1 MMHSSESLLSIVTN
15 AWLPNADATADIL
28 FYLLLLNARACI
40 LLAGSLFVL
49 RLTKGSASTRHF
61 LIAVSVIAIAL
72 LPLTSRLIPAFD
84 VVIET
89 PYLQEIGAAETVD
102 AMPVAN
108 NRETDLFTPEL
119 VYSGC
124 LGIYFLGMAVILT
137 KVLLGNLKLFL
148 LVRLCRPVTQQRW
161 LNALEEH
168 RGNMAIRRPVQLRHS
183 DLNVSPSTWGA
194 FRPVILLPS
203 GALQWPDHLI
213 ESTLL
218 HELAHIKRSDWL
230 VQQIARCVY
239 AFYWLNPLCRV
250 AVNKLFAHAETACD
264 DLAINA
270 GVSNLDYAESLVDV
284 AEQVLQH
291 RRYGYAA
298 IAMASHGKHS
308 PLSER
313 VLAILNQHECRAPIT
328 RTQVFT
334 ALSVFLCVLLPLTSV
349 RANFVE
355 RTIEPT
361 QPATFENPVYTPR
374 NANDHTRAIPVD
386 ILTMENIE
394 KTGLDES
401 VGSVTA
407 ERKLAELKQILEA
420 GTAPDVAETTDKR
433 ISGFARDP
441 NALPKRAEPPRLA
454 SISANEILKDH
465 LEKTLNKI
473 AQTLVDRPSV
483 DNTAAEPAT
492 IVSHSPVNM
501 VIPEYPFRA
510 RSRGIEG
517 EVTVEY
523 SIDEHGKVVDAEIV
537 SSPSSLLNRHVMKA
551 IKNSTFLPRLVNG
564 KPVRAEGLI
573 EKYVFVLES

>member
-1 MMHSSESLLSIVTN
+1 MHSSESLLSIVTI
-15 AWLPNADATADIL
+15 AWLPNADATTDIL
-28 FYLLLLNARACI
+28 LYLLLLNARACI
-40 LLAGSLFVL
+40 LLAGCLFML

-102 AMPVAN
+102 AMPVTN

-119 VYSGC
+119 IYSGC

-137 KVLLGNLKLFL
+137 KVLLGNVKLFL

-161 LNALEEH
+161 LNALGEY
-168 RGNMAIRRPVQLRHS
+168 RGNMGIRRRVELRHS
-183 DLNVSPSTWGA
+183 DLNVSPSTWGG

-218 HELAHIKRSDWL
+218 HELAHIKRCDWF
-230 VQQIARCVY
+230 VQQIVRCVY

-250 AVNKLFAHAETACD
+250 AVNKLFAHAEIACD

-298 IAMASHGKHS
+298 AIAMASHCRHS

-313 VLAILNQHECRAPIT
+313 VLAILNRHECRTPIT
-328 RTQVFT
+328 RTQILT

-355 RTIEPT
+355 RTVEPL
-361 QPATFENPVYTPR
+361 QPATFENHVYTPR

-401 VGSVTA
+401 ADSVTP
-407 ERKLAELKQILEA
+407 ERRLAELKQILEA
-420 GTAPDVAETTDKR
+420 GTAPDVAETTDKK

-441 NALPKRAEPPRLA
+441 NTLPKRAKPPGLA

-483 DNTAAEPAT
+483 VNTAAEPTA

-537 SSPSSLLNRHVMKA
+537 SSPSSLFNRHVMKA
-551 IKNSTFLPRLVNG
+551 IKNSTFLPRMVNG
-564 KPVRAEGLI
+564 KPVPAEGLI
-573 EKYVFVLES
+573 EKYVFVLET

>member
-1 MMHSSESLLSIVTN
+1 MTHHSESVLNMVTN
-15 AWLPNADATADIL
+15 TWLPNTDATADIL
-28 FYLLLLNARACI
+28 LYMLLLNARACI
-40 LLAGSLFVL
+40 LLAGCLLVL
-49 RLTKGSASTRHF
+49 RFTKGSASIRHF

-89 PYLQEIGAAETVD
+89 PYLQESGAAETVD
-102 AMPVAN
+102 YMPVAD
-108 NRETDLFTPEL
+108 NRETNPFTPEL
-119 VYSGC
+119 IYLGC
-124 LGIYFLGMAVILT
+124 LGVYFLGMAVILA

-148 LVRLCRPVTQQRW
+148 LIRLCRPVIQQNW
-161 LNALEEH
+161 LNILEEH
-168 RGNMAIRRPVQLRHS
+168 RVNLDIRRPVELRHS

-203 GALQWPDHLI
+203 SALRWPDHLI

-218 HELAHIKRSDWL
+218 HELAHIKRCDWL

-284 AEQVLQH
+284 AEQALQQ

-313 VLAILNQHECRAPIT
+313 VLAILNQHECRTPIT
-328 RTQVFT
+328 RSQVLT

-349 RANFVE
+349 RANFIE
-355 RTIEPT
+355 RTIEP
-361 QPATFENPVYTPR
+361 QPTIFENPVYTPR
-374 NANDHTRAIPVD
+374 NANNHTRAIPVD
-386 ILTMENIE
+386 ILTLETIE
-394 KTGLDES
+394 KTGPDES
-401 VGSVTA
+401 TDSVTP

-420 GTAPDVAETTDKR
+420 GAAPVVETADKN
-433 ISGFARDP
+433 ISRLARHQ
-441 NALPKRAEPPRLA
+441 NTLPRRVEPPGLA
-454 SISANEILKDH
+454 SISANEILKEH
-465 LEKTLNKI
+465 LEKTLHKI
-473 AQTLVDRPSV
+473 AQALVDHPSV
-483 DNTAAEPAT
+483 DNTAAEPAA

-523 SIDEHGKVVDAEIV
+523 SIDEHGKVIDAEIV
-537 SSPSSLLNRHVMKA
+537 SSPSSLFNRHVMKA
-551 IKNSTFLPRLVNG
+551 IKNSTFLPRMVNG
-564 KPVRAEGLI
+564 KPVPAEGLI